1 MATVFAYSKTEARQQ
16 AQALADIAAR
26 PVWWRKAARHGF
38 YVDVEPT
45 GADDEMLYLAIPNP
59 TARLRPT
66 YFGQVLAAYRALI
79 ERAAEVMPSEAE
91 NLRIAAGYLLDKARL
106 SAEENRRIERVTRGE
121 ETLPLSEALFGPAR
135 LREAAD
141 AETEAFENVA
151 VLPQSDKE

>member
-16 AQALADIAAR
+16 AQALANIAAR

-38 YVDVEPT
+38 FVDIDPT

-66 YFGQVLAAYRALI
+66 YFGQVLSAYRALI

-91 NLRIAAGYLLDKARL
+91 NLRLAAGYLLDKAGL
-106 SAEENRRIERVTRGE
+106 TAEENRRIERIARGE
-121 ETLPLSEALFGPAR
+121 ETIPLGEALSNPAR

-141 AETEAFENVA
+141 AEAEVLA
-151 VLPQSDKE
+151 VDFSRQNKE